1 MQHGRNAAK
10 PFENHAHFERKIMT
24 KSAIRLAAF
33 GFMAFTT
40 TLAPFAKADEWDKRT
55 VITVH
60 QPIQVEAKVLEPG
73 QYVMK
78 LFNSSSDR
86 HILQIFNADETKLE
100 MTILAN
106 PAYRQEPTSNTR
118 FTFSETRYG
127 QPPAL
132 RTWFFPGDNSGL
144 EFSLAR

>member
-1 MQHGRNAAK
+1 
-10 PFENHAHFERKIMT
+10 MT
-24 KSAIRLAAF
+24 KTAIRFAAF
-33 GFMAFTT
+33 GFLAFTT

-86 HILQIFNADETKLE
+86 HILQIFNADETKLQ

-106 PAYRQEPTSNTR
+106 PAYRQEPTSDTR
-118 FTFSETRYG
+118 LTFSEMEGG

-132 RTWFFPGDNSGL
+132 RTWFYPGDNSGL
-144 EFSLAR
+144 EFPLAR